1 MSLPLPDLNV
11 MLVRNRTETTWVQFG
26 CEIAL
31 FDGSFSIY
39 SIFISNAVSESLT
52 FVSSCNSF
60 HSFG

>member
-11 MLVRNRTETTWVQFG
+11 MLVSNRTETTWVQFG

-39 SIFISNAVSESLT
+39 SIFISNGVSP
-52 FVSSCNSF
+52 
-60 HSFG
+60 